1 MIKRMI
7 ISIGTMLIA
16 GVVVADNLRTETLT
30 VTYAP
35 TGTDGST
42 QKTAISSAFKGT
54 IQEVQVSASSTNG
67 IGTYTIAYAPL
78 AGVTAQPIAS
88 GTAIAVATKVFRPY
102 VDATGVT
109 GIALTNSASETPL
122 MVPLSLIGESITMTI
137 TNVNTAVSNIVYTAV
152 IKYRKDQ

>member
-16 GVVVADNLRTETLT
+16 GVVSADNLRTETLT

-35 TGTDGST
+35 TGTDGSS

-54 IQEVQVSASSTNG
+54 IEEVQVSASSAVGT
-67 IGTYTIAYAPL
+67 GTYSIVYAPL
-78 AGVTAQPIAS
+78 AGATAQPIAS
-88 GTAIAVATKVFRPY
+88 GTAMTVATKVFRPH

-109 GIALTNSASETPL
+109 GIALTNLASEVPM
-122 MVPLSLIGESITMTI
+122 MVPLTLINESITMTV
-137 TNVNTAVSNIVYTAV
+137 TNVNPGVSNIVYTAV
-152 IKYRKDQ
+152 IKFRKDQ